1 MTFLARIGTGFK
13 RGFTSFFSFMA
24 SSWKELKKVKWPT
37 RKELVSYTLIV
48 MAVVIFVTIYFWLLD
63 MGISELVRLIFDVK

>member
-24 SSWKELKKVKWPT
+24 SSGKELKKVKWPT